1 MITRFDHSVIAVRD
15 LDAAISTYQA
25 LGFAVSPGGR
35 HTGLGTYNAIIR
47 FGLDYLELLS
57 VYDRVEAEQGRGLAG
72 KALLDF
78 FAQREGGLVGYALAT
93 DAIQQEAERFR
104 SAGLGAAEPFAM
116 QRMRPDGHLLSW
128 SLLVPGGV
136 SWRQRW
142 PFFIHWDL
150 SDEQRLAWEKPGAHA
165 NGVVRWTSIAI
176 GVHDL
181 ESAIDL
187 YQRQIGLTLEQRNDV
202 PVLAACGATFRV
214 GPSIIELLAPTGE
227 GPVQHMLATVGEGPF
242 EVRLAVR
249 ELNQTS
255 AFLTQRGL
263 HVTPSPTDPS
273 ALLLSPDQA
282 LGARLVLMQQA
293 SEEQKSFGK
302 ETV

>member
-1 MITRFDHSVIAVRD
+1 MMTRFDHSVIAVRD

-35 HTGLGTYNAIIR
+35 HSGLGTYNAIIR

-78 FAQREGGLVGYALAT
+78 FAQQEGGLVGYALAT
-93 DAIQQEAERFR
+93 DTIEQEAERLR
-104 SAGLGAAEPFAM
+104 RTGLQAQGPFGM

-128 SLLVPGGV
+128 SLLVPGGL
-136 SWRQRW
+136 SWRRRW
-142 PFFIHWDL
+142 PFFIHWDV
-150 SDEQRLAWEKPGAHA
+150 SDEQRLAWEKPGVHA
-165 NGVVRWTSIAI
+165 NGVVRWTGIAV

-181 ESAIDL
+181 ESSINL
-187 YQRQIGLTLEQRNDV
+187 YQRQIGLTLSQRNEV
-202 PVLAACGATFRV
+202 PALAAHGATFRV
-214 GPSIIELLAPTGE
+214 GPSTIELLAPTGE

-242 EVRLAVR
+242 EVRLAVKD
-249 ELNQTS
+249 LKQTQ

-263 HVTPSPTDPS
+263 HVTPAPTDPS

-282 LGARLVLMQQA
+282 VGARLVLMQQV
-293 SEEQKSFGK
+293 SG
-302 ETV
+302 

>member
-1 MITRFDHSVIAVRD
+1 MITRFDHTVIAVRN

-25 LGFAVSPGGR
+25 LGFDVSPGGR

-47 FGLDYLELLS
+47 FGLDYIELLS
-57 VYDRVEAEQGRGLAG
+57 VYDQVEAEQGRGLGG

-78 FAQREGGLVGYALAT
+78 FARQEGGLVGYALAT
-93 DAIQQEAERFR
+93 DDIEQEAERFR
-104 SAGLGAAEPFAM
+104 SAGLQAEGPFGM

-136 SWRQRW
+136 SWRRRW
-142 PFFIHWDL
+142 PFFIHWGI
-150 SDEQRLAWEKPGAHA
+150 SDEQRLTWEKPGVHA
-165 NGVVRWTSIAI
+165 NGVVRWTAIAV

-202 PVLAACGATFRV
+202 PALAAHGATFRV
-214 GPSIIELLAPTGE
+214 GRSTIELLAPTGQ
-227 GPVQHMLATVGEGPF
+227 GPVQHMLATLGEGPF

-249 ELNQTS
+249 DLNQTR

-263 HVTPSPTDPS
+263 HFTPSPTDPS

-282 LGARLVLMQQA
+282 VGARLALVQQA
-293 SEEQKSFGK
+293 SG
-302 ETV
+302 